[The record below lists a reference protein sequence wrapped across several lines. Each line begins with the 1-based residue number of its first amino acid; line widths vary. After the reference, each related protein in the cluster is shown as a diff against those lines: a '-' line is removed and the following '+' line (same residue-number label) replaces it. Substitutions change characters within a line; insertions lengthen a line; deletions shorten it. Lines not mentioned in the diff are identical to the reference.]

1 MTIRRPFA
9 IALLAVLVLSVG
21 INLVIAGFAA
31 TRFFGFRPGGE
42 IERIVAL
49 GIRAFPAE
57 LQDAIAENTRQ
68 QRDKF
73 RALIDDTRGA
83 RMRMFEAMRANP
95 FDQAKLEAAY
105 DELRTKTNEVQ
116 ALGQGIVA
124 AAVAH
129 ASPETRAKIRPPR
142 GPFP

>member
-9 IALLAVLVLSVG
+9 VALLALLVLSVG
-21 INLVIAGFAA
+21 VNLVIAGFAA
-31 TRFFGFRPGGE
+31 SRFFSMRPGGE

-49 GIRAFPAE
+49 GIRAFPPE
-57 LQDAIAENTRQ
+57 LQDAIAQSTRQ
-68 QRDKF
+68 QHDKF
-73 RALIDDTRGA
+73 RSMIDETRGA

-95 FDQAKLEAAY
+95 FDQARLQAAY
-105 DELRTKTNEVQ
+105 AELRAKTNEVQ

-124 AAVAH
+124 EAVAQ